1 MDIPAIHPRP
11 PQSYTC
17 LGQEKHQMLDL
28 NRRLESYLGRVK
40 FLEEENQL
48 LHEEI
53 LMLRRN
59 REPQAQQRRA
69 LEAALMEA
77 RGELERAWREKDKV
91 EVQMGNL
98 SEELR
103 VVGLQRQRVA
113 AARAEAQGRL
123 AESRKELEE
132 ERRAQIWLRDKAAQL
147 ENELHFQTQSHQED
161 VSAFKAS
168 VAQARPLQAVP
179 SLHTQTHS
187 QGFCDLGQEYS
198 QRAALAW
205 REASEAYQRQAE
217 RLEESLNQAK
227 ARLGQITQERR
238 ENQMKL
244 QSLAKDLEAART
256 RKEMLERRAVQQKD
270 RQSQDISQL
279 QVRAGDCHT

>member
-1 MDIPAIHPRP
+1 MEIPAIRT
-11 PQSYTC
+11 PQSYAC

-48 LHEEI
+48 LQEEI
-53 LMLRRN
+53 LMLRKK

-77 RGELERAWREKDKV
+77 REELEQAWREKDKV
-91 EVQMGNL
+91 EVQLGNL
-98 SEELR
+98 SEELQM
-103 VVGLQRQRVA
+103 VGLQRQKVA
-113 AARAEAQGRL
+113 AARAEAQGQL

-147 ENELHFQTQSHQED
+147 ENDLHIQTQCHQDD
-161 VSAFKAS
+161 VMVLKAS
-168 VAQARPLQAVP
+168 VAQARPLQAAP
-179 SLHTQTHS
+179 LLYTQTHTQS
-187 QGFCDLGQEYS
+187 FCDLGQEYS
-198 QRAALAW
+198 QKAAQAW

-217 RLEESLNQAK
+217 RLEESLGQAK
-227 ARLGQITQERR
+227 ARLGQITQDRR

-244 QSLAKDLEAART
+244 HSLAKDLEAART
-256 RKEMLERRAVQQKD
+256 KKEMLERRSAQQKD
-270 RQSQDISQL
+270 RQSQEISQL
-279 QVRAGDCHT
+279 QVRGDCPT